1 MSTSEHHNILR
12 EIVSHFEALAM
23 RLDHAIEAFAQDE
36 SGAVDLTA
44 LHRAKDAAQ
53 RGANIARNATSETRR
68 AFD

>member
-1 MSTSEHHNILR
+1 MSTSEHHAILH

-23 RLDHAIEAFAQDE
+23 QIERAIEALAEDD
-36 SGAVDLTA
+36 SGTVNLAY

-53 RGANIARNATSETRR
+53 RGANIARNATSGIRT